1 VNNKAGIG
9 ISPLGTHK
17 HRAWIVKAKCN
28 APILMEMKQAR
39 SSEIASLYTK
49 PACPYT
55 AILKLGTW
63 TCNYYKNLI
72 MDSQRMF

>member
-39 SSEIASLYTK
+39 SS
-49 PACPYT
+49 
-55 AILKLGTW
+55 G
-63 TCNYYKNLI
+63 
-72 MDSQRMF
+72 